1 MQPRALPLFLFS
13 TLCLG
18 TAWAA
23 DSGPGAHARGP
34 FDAASGV
41 YTVVGGDTLGSI
53 AARFGTPIAQIQQR
67 NGLTSTQIGVG
78 HQLLVGN
85 PAPSAPAAGAAP
97 TGVTTVVTDPPPALA
112 PSAAPAS
119 ATAPATTASLTA
131 TAPPQVLAPPP
142 RPADPWPRKIQVDDR
157 TLLVYQPQIASWSGN
172 QLVLRAAVAVLPL
185 GQGDEAFG
193 VIEAQAQTQV
203 DRVQRLLVLQGL
215 KVTKADFPTVPAL
228 AGSLAPAVARQFG
241 AQVRVIPLNRFE
253 AALAATPIQPAAGVA
268 VKNPVPRIIL
278 SFEPAILIP
287 IQGQPVLKGVPDTK
301 FQRVIN
307 TRAVILTEGADGPYY
322 LHLLDGWV
330 SAQSLSGPWT
340 HAPITPAGMDDIA
353 SRLAAA
359 GQADLLN
366 GRPSIP
372 TMQLLAAGIPDVYV
386 TETPAELIVFKGQP
400 KLVPIAGTGLKW
412 AANASAQVIVDTSD
426 NSYYAL
432 LAGRWY
438 RAADLQGPWS
448 FVASTALP
456 TDFKQIPVNSPAGV
470 VLATVAG
477 TPQAREALIANAIP
491 QTAAVRRRGGPTFK
505 PVFDGP
511 ATVSLL
517 AGTDLEYVVNSET
530 PIVRVGGATYYA
542 LQAGV
547 WFESATLDGPWAVA
561 DSVPSA
567 VYGIPPSSP
576 LHYITYARVYG
587 STPEVVY
594 DGYTPGY
601 LGTVAT
607 TDDVVVYGTGYD
619 YQPWV
624 GDDWYAAPETF
635 GLAAEPFYD
644 PRLGYGYGFG
654 QGLAT
659 EAAADAYWGGAD
671 YRPGVAGRGCCLGTG
686 TKVYGHWGDTVAA
699 GTRTW
704 YDGAGA
710 AVGTGAR
717 GDYVD
722 LGTGTTGGYAAGRS
736 VDPATGTVQGGY
748 GRTFDTAD
756 GATGAVA
763 AGARYNPVT
772 GIQSDAARETATGPG
787 GDSISR
793 ETATIQGPSG
803 ATATVHQ
810 TAFDNAHTGA
820 VDSVDSVRVGDSLY
834 AGSDGTVYR
843 HTDDGW
849 QQRGTDGWQ
858 EPTIDTGWADREQ
871 QARTRGEDSVGD
883 DGFGAGGLG
892 VPRVGTEGL
901 GDGFGGDRLGGGDP
915 FSGNV
920 GARFGGG
927 GFGGRFGGRR

>member
-1 MQPRALPLFLFS
+1 MQPRALPLL
-13 TLCLG
+13 LCSALSLG
-18 TAWAA
+18 PAWAA
-23 DSGPGAHARGP
+23 DGGPGAHARGP

-53 AARFGTPIAQIQQR
+53 AARFGTAMAQVQQQ
-67 NGLTSTQIGVG
+67 NGLTSTQVRVG
-78 HQLLVGN
+78 QRLVVGT
-85 PAPSAPAAGAAP
+85 PAPSAPAADAAP
-97 TGVTTVVTDPPPALA
+97 AEVSSVVATPPPIA
-112 PSAAPAS
+112 PSAAPA
-119 ATAPATTASLTA
+119 PATLTA
-131 TAPPQVLAPPP
+131 TAPPQVVAPLP
-142 RPADPWPRKIQVDDR
+142 RPADPWPRKVQVDDR
-157 TLLVYQPQIASWSGN
+157 TLLVYQPQIVSWGGN
-172 QLVLRAAVAVLPL
+172 ELVLRAAVAVLPL

-228 AGSLAPAVARQFG
+228 AASLAPAVARQFG
-241 AQVRVIPLNRFE
+241 AQVRVIPLSRFE
-253 AALAATPIQPAAGVA
+253 AALAATPIRPAAGVA
-268 VKNPVPRIIL
+268 VENPVPRIIL

-287 IQGQPVLKGVPDTK
+287 IQGQPVLKGVPNTK

-330 SAQSLSGPWT
+330 SAQSLAGPWT

-366 GRPSIP
+366 GHPSIP
-372 TMQLLAAGIPDVYV
+372 TMQLLAAGIPDIYV

-400 KLVPIAGTGLKW
+400 KLVPIAGTGLEW
-412 AANASAQVIVDTSD
+412 ATNSSAQVIVDTSD

-438 RAADLQGPWS
+438 RAAGLQGPWS

-456 TDFKQIPVNSPAGV
+456 TGFKQIPVNSPAGAA
-470 VLATVAG
+470 LAAVAG

-491 QTAAVRRRGGPTFK
+491 QTAAVRRRGGPTFE

-517 AGTDLEYVVNSET
+517 PGTDLEYVVNSET

-576 LHYITYARVYG
+576 LHFITYARVYG

-635 GLAAEPFYD
+635 GLAAEPFYN

-659 EAAADAYWGGAD
+659 AAAADAYWGGAD
-671 YRPGVAGRGCCLGTG
+671 YRPGVAGLGCCLGTG
-686 TKVYGHWGDTVAA
+686 TNVYGHWGDTVAA

-704 YDGAGA
+704 YDGADGA
-710 AVGTGAR
+710 LGAGAR
-717 GDYVD
+717 GDSVD

-736 VDPATGTVQGGY
+736 VDLATGTVQGGY
-748 GRTFDTAD
+748 GRTFDRAD

-772 GIQSDAARETATGPG
+772 GIQSAAARETVTGPG
-787 GDSISR
+787 GDSIAR
-793 ETATIQGPSG
+793 DTATIQGPSG
-803 ATATVHQ
+803 ATVTVHQ
-810 TAFDNAHTGA
+810 TSFDNERTGA
-820 VDSVDSVRVGDSLY
+820 DASVDTVRVGDSLY
-834 AGSDGTVYR
+834 AGPDGTVYR

-849 QQRGTDGWQ
+849 QQRGTEGWQ
-858 EPTIDTGWADREQ
+858 EPTMDTGWADREQ

-883 DGFGAGGLG
+883 DGFGGGGGLG
-892 VPRVGTEGL
+892 AARVGTEGL

-915 FSGNV
+915 FSGGV